1 MRLGSPVKGFG
12 WVALTNLSSGLSVV
26 YAFNAVDTGKQ
37 RPLVSVTQFF
47 MRIHL
52 VPSSLFTFHR

>member
-12 WVALTNLSSGLSVV
+12 WVALTNLSSGLSLV

-47 MRIHL
+47 MRI
-52 VPSSLFTFHR
+52 